1 MANTSLADFIK
12 RIQNS
17 RDTAFSTAAGNIA
30 NAQLDFSDPMMTS
43 AALSSRDTQQQLIN
57 TNNAINEK
65 QKRFAGYL
73 SYLGQQGNKR
83 LAEAF
88 TPEEKPPRDRP
99 KYKTHIPEPYDPEGK
114 LLKGLSDRIKELE
127 GKSNPPTGQGGDP
140 ASPTSTPEGEPQ
152 EISLYNKSGVR
163 PAGNFQGQVIQSGYT
178 GASEFIGGST
188 GYHIDQKFRSGTPM
202 NELVDAVDQLA
213 AQYRRDGRII
223 EFSNQGGGYDVSG
236 KRWDPKQPYEV
247 KAGLLKNAMNA
258 HTHSIT
264 PNMDSVDYFAVKEG
278 AKNRFVPNS
287 VEKAKI
293 YTFVPEG
300 YTARPGMGGGYGLF
314 TDIIN
319 PANKQ
324 IWGRT
329 GHGHTGMERFAKPSI
344 TDYGGGAM

>member
-1 MANTSLADFIK
+1 MANTSLADLIK
-12 RIQNS
+12 RIRNS

-30 NAQLDFSDPMMTS
+30 NAQLDFSDPMMTR
-43 AALSSRDTQQQLIN
+43 AALSSLDTQQQLRD
-57 TNNAINEK
+57 TNSAISKK
-65 QKRFAGYL
+65 QGEFAGYL
-73 SYLGQQGNKR
+73 AGLGELSRQTF
-83 LAEAF
+83 ADAF
-88 TPEEKPPRDRP
+88 TKPPKRPRDTKPP
-99 KYKTHIPEPYDPEGK
+99 KTYIQTFDENAPIWKRKTKAGEMLEKATEAYKTEPTVEP
-114 LLKGLSDRIKELE
+114 S
-127 GKSNPPTGQGGDP
+127 
-140 ASPTSTPEGEPQ
+140 ATSEVKPQ

-278 AKNRFVPNS
+278 AKNRFVPKS

-319 PANKQ
+319 PDNKQ
-324 IWGRT
+324 IWGRV
-329 GHGHTGMERFAKPSI
+329 GHGHTGMPRYANPSI